1 MDIKFG
7 SEESGEI
14 NLPKTISLKDLLTIG
29 KDIAELKS
37 ISLTFPGGR
46 SVEFNLYEM
55 SDRVDTE
62 VNKNHISVAD
72 YSQDYFNFTVGLTAS
87 DLRVK
92 MTKEPVNEDAMEF
105 GLVTYSAESSGMKIS
120 VSVIDINFEFE
131 QSEEE

>member
-14 NLPKTISLKDLLTIG
+14 SLPKTISLKDLLTLG

-37 ISLTFPGGR
+37 ISLTLPGGR
-46 SVEFNLYEM
+46 LMEFHLYEV
-55 SDRVDTE
+55 SGRVDVE
-62 VNKNHISVAD
+62 VDQKHISVND
-72 YSQDYFNFTVGLTAS
+72 YSGDYFRFYLGLTAS

-105 GLVTYSAESSGMKIS
+105 GLITYSGDIGGMKIS